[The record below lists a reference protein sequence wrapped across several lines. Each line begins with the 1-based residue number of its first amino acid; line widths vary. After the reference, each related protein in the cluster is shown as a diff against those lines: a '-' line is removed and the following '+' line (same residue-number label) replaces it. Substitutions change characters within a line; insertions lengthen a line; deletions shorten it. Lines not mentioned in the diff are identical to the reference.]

1 MNGPAYP
8 PGRIA
13 ALAAHEHL
21 VRQRAASTSDAPAAV
36 PVAPADVVE
45 AVIDVAFWA
54 SLRREEGYVP
64 RMSLAILPAAAA
76 EHPLLFER
84 QLPLTASG
92 LTRVSP
98 AVERP
103 SLHVGVWRE
112 DGRLCAWGVVRS
124 VPPSC
129 CVVEVSAPGLLVV
142 KHRPSDQSRKFVN
155 IAVLEGDQI
164 KLLDER
170 AAETGDCP
178 RIVSSLLGRGAPAVG
193 ADSVDVLVELA
204 VSMRAHG
211 RGGSLLVV
219 RSNDGPWRESVVH
232 PMAYAV
238 RPGFSKLGDLMRE
251 RRERPDRPWEAAVG
265 AAVDLIA
272 GLTAVDGA
280 TVITDQFELVAF
292 GAKIARR
299 DGHARVDEVTVTEPI
314 AGAEPL
320 AIHPTQLGGTRHLSA
335 VQFVHDQ
342 RDAVAL
348 VASQDGRFTVC
359 SWSPSRN
366 MVHARRVE
374 VLLL

>member
-13 ALAAHEHL
+13 ARAAHEYL
-21 VRQRAASTSDAPAAV
+21 VRHRAEASAPDAPAAV
-36 PVAPADVVE
+36 PVAPADDIEV
-45 AVIDVAFWA
+45 VIDVAFWA

-64 RMSLAILPAAAA
+64 RMSLAILPPEAAD
-76 EHPLLFER
+76 HPLLFER
-84 QLPLTASG
+84 HLPLTASG

-103 SLHVGVWRE
+103 SLHVGVWRH

-170 AAETGDCP
+170 SAETGDCP
-178 RIVSSLLGRGAPAVG
+178 RLVSSLLGRAAAAGE

-219 RSNDGPWRESVVH
+219 RGGAGTWRESIVH

-238 RPGFSKLGDLMRE
+238 RPGFSKLGDLLRE
-251 RRERPDRPWEAAVG
+251 WPDRPWEAAVG

-280 TVITDQFELVAF
+280 TVITDQYELVAF

-314 AGAEPL
+314 AGAEPI
-320 AIHPTQLGGTRHLSA
+320 ATHPTQLGGTRHLSA

-342 RDAVAL
+342 RDAIAL

-359 SWSPSRN
+359 SWSPWRN